1 MVAARRAEP
10 IWRIDVLI
18 TPTTR
23 TNKRIDIPHEPG
35 QWIEIQRLA
44 WSELPMGSVRTDP
57 RGYMLALF
65 AAAVT
70 AWSYPAPVKD
80 SLEYLD
86 DITAGWLYVEI
97 DKFVHHVESEAE
109 RGNATAPSSTS

>member
-1 MVAARRAEP
+1 MVAARRAGH
-10 IWRIDVLI
+10 IWRVDVLI

-23 TNKRIDIPHEPG
+23 AKKRLDIPHEPG

-57 RGYMLALF
+57 SGYMLGLF

-70 AWSYPAPVKD
+70 AWSYSEPVAT

-86 DITAGWLYVEI
+86 DVTAGWLFVEI
-97 DKFVHHVESEAE
+97 DRLVHHVESEADL
-109 RGNATAPSSTS
+109 GNATAPSSTS